1 MINNIIN
8 ATSIHR
14 GGGLTY
20 LLLIHKYIDKK
31 NKLIFLDSR
40 SRKYIKDFKNIKII
54 FLKKG
59 PFRNIKILFYRI
71 KYIFKFNKL
80 NSKGENKKKFTE
92 LSLNGLPPLF
102 RVGNKFTKVYIFCQN
117 RLVFEKNNSK
127 LFGIF
132 NFKIYLYLLIHKIL
146 FNLFKRP
153 NDIIIVQ
160 TQSMRK
166 LLLDLK
172 IKNKILLQEK
182 IWGNINKE
190 NYLKILDLGK
200 KDFQYNPKL
209 AYIKNL
215 YKSNILYFY
224 PAYFLPHK
232 NHFKLLKAFEEFEKN
247 DKNPHKLL
255 LTINKID
262 YHKLVKKNNQNVI
275 LLNDLSYKEM
285 FIIYRYIDYLIFPS
299 LIESYG
305 LPLLEAKFSNV
316 DIIASDLPFVYDI
329 CKPFL
334 TFNPNEIEDIFEKV
348 KYSLELNKRFE

>member
-8 ATSIHR
+8 ATSIHK

-20 LLLIHKYIDKK
+20 LFLIQKYIDKK

-40 SRKYIKDFKNIKII
+40 SKKYIKDFKNIKII
-54 FLKKG
+54 FLRKG
-59 PFRNIKILFYRI
+59 PFRNIRILFYRI
-71 KYIFKFNKL
+71 KYILKFNKF
-80 NSKGENKKKFTE
+80 NSKEENIKKFTE

-102 RVGNKFTKVYIFCQN
+102 RIGNKFTKVYIFCQN
-117 RLVFEKNNSK
+117 RLVFEKNNFK

-132 NFKIYLYLLIHKIL
+132 YFKVYLYLLIHKIL

-153 NDIIIVQ
+153 DDIIIVQ

-166 LLLDLK
+166 LLMDLK
-172 IKNKILLQEK
+172 IKNKIILQEK

-190 NYLKILDLGK
+190 NYFKILDLGT

-209 AYIKNL
+209 EYIKNL

-224 PAYFLPHK
+224 PAYCLPHK
-232 NHFKLLKAFEEFEKN
+232 NHFNLLKAFEELEKN
-247 DKNPHKLL
+247 DKYPHKLL
-255 LTINKID
+255 LTITNVD
-262 YHKLVKKNNQNVI
+262 YHKLFKNKNQNVI
-275 LLNDLSYKEM
+275 LLNDLSYKEI

-305 LPLLEAKFSNV
+305 LPLLEAMFSNV

-329 CKPFL
+329 CKPSL
-334 TFNPNEIEDIFEKV
+334 AFNPNKIEDISDKI
-348 KYSLELNKRFE
+348 KYSLELNKRFQ